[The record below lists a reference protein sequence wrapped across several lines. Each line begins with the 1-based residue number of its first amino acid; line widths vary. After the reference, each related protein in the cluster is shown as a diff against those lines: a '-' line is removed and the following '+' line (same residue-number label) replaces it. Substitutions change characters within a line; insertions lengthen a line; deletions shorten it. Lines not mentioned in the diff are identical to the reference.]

1 MQKQLQTLLWGPEQ
15 SSSSEHAM
23 LVTIIPDVFPK
34 TEFGDIAAALDD
46 LCSPLDS
53 WGWSSA
59 GVYAFWNPKDGTLLY
74 VGLAVD
80 LPQRFRQ
87 HTGLIAAPES
97 GCKKEEINA
106 YFQNNQTLGYS
117 VLVQSPMDQ
126 PLSARAL
133 AAFGSRADS
142 IHLVH
147 GDSQEAGRDTIKL
160 IEGRL
165 LAGIQDLEG
174 ALPPWNKVR
183 GSLRGLKGPF
193 VGLGEVLDGLRGVGG
208 DPLRSHATLRELT
221 TNIEFFGCEE
231 WLHGVRSYMIIRGV
245 SWETALKELPDPNGR
260 CQTIARL
267 QYLRRAAISPEGS

>member
-1 MQKQLQTLLWGPEQ
+1 
-15 SSSSEHAM
+15 M
-23 LVTIIPDVFPK
+23 LVTIIPDVFSSA
-34 TEFGDIAAALDD
+34 EYDDISSALDE

-59 GVYAFWNPKDGTLLY
+59 GVYAFWDPGDGTLLY

-87 HTGLIAAPES
+87 HTGLIEAPEAA
-97 GCKKEEINA
+97 CKRREIDA
-106 YFQNNQTLGYS
+106 YFQSNQMLGYS

-133 AAFGSRADS
+133 TAFGSCADS
-142 IHLVH
+142 IHAIH
-147 GDSQEAGRDTIKL
+147 GDSMEAGRDTIKL

-165 LAGIQDLEG
+165 LAGIQNQEG

-183 GSLRGLKGPF
+183 GSLRGLRGPF
-193 VGLGEVLDGLRGVGG
+193 EGLGEVLDGLRGEGC
-208 DPLRSHATLRELT
+208 DPLRSHATLRELA

-231 WLHGVRSYMIIRGV
+231 WLHGARSYMIIRGV
-245 SWETALKELPDPNGR
+245 SWETALEEMPDPNGR
-260 CQTIARL
+260 RETIAKLHYL
-267 QYLRRAAISPEGS
+267 QRPAIRTDVR